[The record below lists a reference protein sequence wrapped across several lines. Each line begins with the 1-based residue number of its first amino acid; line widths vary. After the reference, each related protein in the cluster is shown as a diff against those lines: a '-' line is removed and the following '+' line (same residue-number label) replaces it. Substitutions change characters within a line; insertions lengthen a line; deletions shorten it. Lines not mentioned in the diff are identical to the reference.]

1 MGEKPDQIERH
12 IRHQRSELEE
22 NISELEEK
30 VKSAFDWRTQ
40 FEERPAIML
49 GAAFVGGA
57 LLSALLP
64 STSRIRSKVSSLRRA
79 SSNDPWTPYTNR
91 ETSYTANREAP
102 HTPPQVESH
111 SAGSSSYS
119 GGYSASKT
127 AETWENL
134 KNAAIGMATSRISQF
149 IEDLVPGFS
158 EHYNRAASG
167 RPVAPFS
174 SMPSS
179 GGPSAGGSG
188 STEKNWQKP
197 NGGSD
202 YASHS

>member
-12 IRHQRSELEE
+12 IQHQRSELED

-64 STSRIRSKVSSLRRA
+64 STSSITSKVSSKRRT
-79 SSNDPWTPYTNR
+79 SSSDPWTPYTNR
-91 ETSYTANREAP
+91 ETAP
-102 HTPPQVESH
+102 LAESH
-111 SAGSSSYS
+111 PGSSYPTGSSYS
-119 GGYSASKT
+119 GGSSASKT
-127 AETWENL
+127 NETWENL
-134 KNAAIGMATSRISQF
+134 KNAAIGMATARISEF
-149 IEDLVPGFS
+149 IEELVPGFS
-158 EHYNRAASG
+158 EHYSKAASG
-167 RPVAPFS
+167 RSVTPFS
-174 SMPSS
+174 SM
-179 GGPSAGGSG
+179 PSAGGSG
-188 STEKNWQKP
+188 SSEKNWQKP

>member
-12 IRHQRSELEE
+12 IQHQRSELEE

-64 STSRIRSKVSSLRRA
+64 STSSISSKVSSLRRT
-79 SSNDPWTPYTNR
+79 SSSDPWTPYTNR
-91 ETSYTANREAP
+91 ETARLA
-102 HTPPQVESH
+102 ESH
-111 SAGSSSYS
+111 PGSSYPTGSSYS
-119 GGYSASKT
+119 GGYSAAKT
-127 AETWENL
+127 NETWENL
-134 KNAAIGMATSRISQF
+134 KNAAIGMATARISEF
-149 IEDLVPGFS
+149 IEELVPGFS
-158 EHYNRAASG
+158 EHYNKAASG
-167 RPVAPFS
+167 KPATPFS
-174 SMPSS
+174 SMPS
-179 GGPSAGGSG
+179 AGGNAS
-188 STEKNWQKP
+188 SEKSWQKS

>member
-12 IRHQRSELEE
+12 IRHQRSELED

-40 FEERPAIML
+40 FEERPALML
-49 GAAFVGGA
+49 AAAFVGGV

-64 STSRIRSKVSSLRRA
+64 STSSITSKVSSKRRK
-79 SSNDPWTPYTNR
+79 SSIDPWTPYTNR
-91 ETSYTANREAP
+91 ETTY
-102 HTPPQVESH
+102 TPPQVESR
-111 SAGSSSYS
+111 SSGSSYS
-119 GGYSASKT
+119 GGYSAPKT

-167 RPVAPFS
+167 RPATPFS
-174 SMPSS
+174 SMPSA
-179 GGPSAGGSG
+179 GGPSVGGSG
-188 STEKNWQKP
+188 ERNWQKS

>member
-12 IRHQRSELEE
+12 IQHQRSELED

-30 VKSAFDWRTQ
+30 VKSAFDWRMQ
-40 FEERPAIML
+40 FEERPALML

-64 STSRIRSKVSSLRRA
+64 STSSIASKVYSKRRKSSI
-79 SSNDPWTPYTNR
+79 NPWTPYTNR
-91 ETSYTANREAP
+91 DTPYANRDTSY
-102 HTPPQVESH
+102 TPPQVESH
-111 SAGSSSYS
+111 SSGSSS
-119 GGYSASKT
+119 GGYSVPKT

-167 RPVAPFS
+167 RPVTPFS
-174 SMPSS
+174 SM
-179 GGPSAGGSG
+179 PSAGGSG
-188 STEKNWQKP
+188 SGEKSWQKP

>member
-12 IRHQRSELEE
+12 IQHQRSELED

-49 GAAFVGGA
+49 GAAFVGGV

-64 STSRIRSKVSSLRRA
+64 STSSISSKVSSKRRT
-79 SSNDPWTPYTNR
+79 SSSDPWTPYTNR
-91 ETSYTANREAP
+91 ETAP
-102 HTPPQVESH
+102 LAESH
-111 SAGSSSYS
+111 SGSSYPTGSSYS
-119 GGYSASKT
+119 GGSSASKT
-127 AETWENL
+127 NETWENL
-134 KNAAIGMATSRISQF
+134 KNAAIGMATARISEF
-149 IEDLVPGFS
+149 IEELVPGFS
-158 EHYNRAASG
+158 EHYSKAASG
-167 RPVAPFS
+167 RPVTPFS
-174 SMPSS
+174 SM
-179 GGPSAGGSG
+179 PSAGGSG
-188 STEKNWQKP
+188 SSEKNWQKP

>member
-12 IRHQRSELEE
+12 IQHQRSELED

-49 GAAFVGGA
+49 GAAFIGGA

-64 STSRIRSKVSSLRRA
+64 STSSITSKLSSKRHTA
-79 SSNDPWTPYTNR
+79 SSDPWTPYTNR
-91 ETSYTANREAP
+91 ETAP
-102 HTPPQVESH
+102 LAESH
-111 SAGSSSYS
+111 PGSSYPAGSSHS
-119 GGYSASKT
+119 GGYSVLKT
-127 AETWENL
+127 NETWENL
-134 KNAAIGMATSRISQF
+134 KNAAIGMATARISEF
-149 IEDLVPGFS
+149 IEELVPGFS
-158 EHYNRAASG
+158 EHYNKAASG
-167 RPVAPFS
+167 KPARPFS
-174 SMPSS
+174 SR
-179 GGPSAGGSG
+179 PSAGGSG
-188 STEKNWQKP
+188 SSEKNWQKP

>member
-12 IRHQRSELEE
+12 IQHQRSELED

-64 STSRIRSKVSSLRRA
+64 STSSISSRVSSSMKR
-79 SSNDPWTPYTNR
+79 SSKDPWTPYTNR
-91 ETSYTANREAP
+91 ESAP
-102 HTPPQVESH
+102 QHIESH
-111 SAGSSSYS
+111 PASSSYS
-119 GGYSASKT
+119 GGYSSPKT
-127 AETWENL
+127 SETWENL
-134 KNAAIGMATSRISQF
+134 KNAAIGMATARISEF
-149 IEDLVPGFS
+149 IEELVPGFS
-158 EHYNRAASG
+158 EHYNKAASG
-167 RPVAPFS
+167 RPVTPFS
-174 SMPSS
+174 SVPSS
-179 GGPSAGGSG
+179 AGSG
-188 STEKNWQKP
+188 ASQKDWQKP